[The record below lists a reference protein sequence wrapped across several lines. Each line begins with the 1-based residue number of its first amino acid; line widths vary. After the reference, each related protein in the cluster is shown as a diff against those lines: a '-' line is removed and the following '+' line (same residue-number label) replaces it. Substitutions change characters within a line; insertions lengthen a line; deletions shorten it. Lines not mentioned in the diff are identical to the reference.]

1 MHEGCKIM
9 RLKKE
14 EKARRILS
22 AAIKVFAE
30 DGYREAKISRIAQE
44 AGVAHGSVYTYFKN
58 KEDLLFKMIATIWQ
72 ELGERLD
79 TIREDKELDPLQKVH
94 AMVAT
99 TFDVFTANPKL
110 GMVVIKEHNTLRK
123 KGMDAS
129 RAEYDHLVLT
139 FSKTFEQGVE
149 EGFFDPTIDAPTF
162 LAFVFGGL
170 YHLIHR
176 WADNPKLIDIDFIR
190 QQSAYYIQQALI
202 KM

>member
-1 MHEGCKIM
+1 M

-14 EKARRILS
+14 EKAKRILN

-30 DGYREAKISRIAQE
+30 DGYRDAKINRIAQE

-72 ELGERLD
+72 ELGEKLD
-79 TIREDKELDPLQKVH
+79 VISANKELDPLQKVH

-99 TFDVFTANPKL
+99 AFEVFTANPRL
-110 GMVVIKEHNTLRK
+110 GMVVIKEHNILRK

-129 RAEYDHLVLT
+129 RNEYDHLVVT
-139 FSKTFEQGVE
+139 FSKTYAQGVAD
-149 EGFFDPTIDAPTF
+149 GFFDPNIDAAIF
-162 LAFVFGGL
+162 LAFAFGGL

-176 WADNPKLIDIDFIR
+176 WADSPRLVDIDFVR
-190 QQSAYYIQQALI
+190 RQSAYFIQQALI
-202 KM
+202 RG

>member
-1 MHEGCKIM
+1 MCKGCYAM

-14 EKARRILS
+14 EKAKRILS

-79 TIREDKELDPLQKVH
+79 AIRENKELDPLQKVH

-129 RAEYDHLVLT
+129 RSEYDHLVLT

>member
-1 MHEGCKIM
+1 M

>member
-1 MHEGCKIM
+1 M
-9 RLKKE
+9 RLKRE
-14 EKARRILS
+14 EKAKKILN
-22 AAIKVFAE
+22 AAIKIFAE
-30 DGYREAKISRIAQE
+30 DGYQQAKISRIAQE

-72 ELGERLD
+72 ELGEKLD
-79 TIREDKELDPLQKVH
+79 AISNNPQLDPLQKVH

-110 GMVVIKEHNTLRK
+110 GMVVIKEHNMLRK
-123 KGMDAS
+123 KGIDAS
-129 RAEYDHLVLT
+129 RSEYEHIVVT
-139 FSKTFEQGVE
+139 FSKTYEQGIN
-149 EGFFDPTIDAPTF
+149 EGFFDPTIDPATF
-162 LAFVFGGL
+162 LAFAFGGL

-176 WADNPKLIDIDFIR
+176 LADNPKLMDVDFVR